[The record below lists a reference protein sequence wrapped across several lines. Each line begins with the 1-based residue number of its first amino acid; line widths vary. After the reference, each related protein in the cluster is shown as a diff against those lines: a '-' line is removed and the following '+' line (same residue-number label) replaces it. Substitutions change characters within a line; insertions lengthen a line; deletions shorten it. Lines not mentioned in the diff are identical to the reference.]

1 MGNNENYEEQH
12 RLRPGAITQDRE
24 ILRYLRMGES
34 AFMEEEKRKAWAF
47 IEANPRIEMRL
58 IWLRFIE
65 FWAGTPTPFATF
77 RETDSFS
84 LRLLLPCNYLV
95 PFGALLG
102 GVVLAV
108 KKNALTLALIAFPL
122 VFRCSTALHIIRCA
136 IATRSTRWCCS
147 YERLAWTEFCDGF
160 GETRAVQKTR
170 LLHKV
175 PNRGVNI
182 RLAARG
188 GLQRQTTLTTSR
200 E

>member
-1 MGNNENYEEQH
+1 MGNNENYDEQH

-84 LRLLLPCNYLV
+84 WRLLLPCNYLV

-108 KKNALTLALIAFPL
+108 KKNALTLALIAFPW
-122 VFRCSTALHIIRCA
+122 FSRCSTALHIIRCA
-136 IATRSTRWCCS
+136 IATRSTGGAALMSDWHGRNSAMGSAKPGQCKRRDS
-147 YERLAWTEFCDGF
+147 F
-160 GETRAVQKTR
+160 TRCLIEV
-170 LLHKV
+170 
-175 PNRGVNI
+175 
-182 RLAARG
+182 
-188 GLQRQTTLTTSR
+188 
-200 E
+200 